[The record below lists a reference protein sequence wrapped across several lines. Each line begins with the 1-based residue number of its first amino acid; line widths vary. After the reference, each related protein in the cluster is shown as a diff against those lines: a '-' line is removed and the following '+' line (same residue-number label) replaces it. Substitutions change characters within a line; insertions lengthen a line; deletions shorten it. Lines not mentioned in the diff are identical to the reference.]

1 MATYN
6 ELKFDPYK
14 PPQNLSLDE
23 CDVCGS
29 NDITEV
35 REGYVCRNCGVVLEI
50 QRLEYHTPYE
60 ATQLQHAVLGKT
72 QMGFWKERRVMSE
85 SIHMEHLSKLD
96 GVRER
101 EETMKQTAL
110 IEIKRILTGLQLPL
124 SDCSVILKKVLA
136 IRKLLGKGTKY
147 RAPEKLV
154 PCVIYFYYKNNNKPI
169 REVKLLELISL
180 TKKEFNNFKLQMLEM
195 WPDYQERNRQEYI
208 SQRILAL
215 CEHFGLDMGFYH
227 QSKKIL
233 YRLYNSIKN
242 TKDDV
247 IVGLVSSITLLC
259 SNNKDIKVSSICKR
273 LNITMSTIHTQ
284 VKRRIF
290 NQFHTN
296 GYVSLVRSK
305 DVLKK
310 IMIRLDLIDPH
321 LIELEPLDEQE
332 DGAEELY
339 RFITLGSAQPVFSHH
354 EDKLYNL
361 NVVKYASEEELFVA
375 LVIKPFQNMYSWL
388 NHKIKKQNKRQEV
401 HIELWRFQYPTG
413 PPLVIV

>member
-14 PPQNLSLDE
+14 PPQNFSLDE

-29 NDITEV
+29 NDIIEV

-50 QRLEYHTPYE
+50 QRLEYHTPYD
-60 ATQLQHAVLGKT
+60 ATQLQHAVLSKT
-72 QMGFWKERRVMSE
+72 QIGFWKERRVMSD
-85 SIHMEHLSKLD
+85 SIHMEYLSRLD

-101 EETMKQTAL
+101 EETIKQTTL

-124 SDCSVILKKVLA
+124 NDWSVILKKVLA
-136 IRKLLGKGTKY
+136 IRKLLGRGTKY

-169 REVKLLELISL
+169 REAKLLELISL
-180 TKKEFNNFKLQMLEM
+180 TKKEFNNFKLQMLEL

-215 CEHFGLDMGFYH
+215 CEHFGLDLGFYH

-259 SNNKDIKVSSICKR
+259 SNNKDIKVSSICER
-273 LNITMSTIHTQ
+273 LNIKMSTIHTQ

-290 NQFHTN
+290 NQFHVN
-296 GYVSLVRSK
+296 GYISLIRSK
-305 DVLKK
+305 DVLKR
-310 IMIRLDLIDPH
+310 IMIKLDLIDPH

-339 RFITLGSAQPVFSHH
+339 RFIALGSAQPVFSYN

-361 NVVKYASEEELFVA
+361 NVVKYASEQELFIT
-375 LVIKPFQNMYSWL
+375 LVIKPLQNMFSWL
-388 NHKIKKQNKRQEV
+388 DQKIKKQNKKQAV
-401 HIELWRFQYPTG
+401 TIELWKFKYPTG
-413 PPLVIV
+413 PPLVMA

>member
-6 ELKFDPYK
+6 EFKIDPYK

-23 CDVCGS
+23 CDLCGS
-29 NDITEV
+29 DDIIEV

-60 ATQLQHAVLGKT
+60 TTQLQHAVLGKT
-72 QMGFWKERRVMSE
+72 QMGFWKERRVMSD

-101 EETMKQTAL
+101 EETIKQTAL
-110 IEIKRILTGLQLPL
+110 IEIKRILTGLQFPL
-124 SDCSVILKKVLA
+124 SDSLVILKKVLV
-136 IRKLLGKGTKY
+136 IREMLGKGTKF
-147 RAPEKLV
+147 RDPEKLV

-169 REVKLLELISL
+169 REAKLLELISL
-180 TKKEFNNFKLQMLEM
+180 SKKEFNNFKLQMLEM

-259 SNNKDIKVSSICKR
+259 SNNKDIKVSSICDFF
-273 LNITMSTIHTQ
+273 NIKMSTISTQ

-290 NQFHTN
+290 NQFHVN
-296 GYVSLVRSK
+296 GYISLVRSK
-305 DVLKK
+305 DVLKR
-310 IMIRLDLIDPH
+310 IMIKLNLIDPQ
-321 LIELEPLDEQE
+321 LIELELLDEQE
-332 DGAEELY
+332 DGIEELY
-339 RFITLGSAQPVFSHH
+339 RFIALGSAQPVFSHH
-354 EDKLYNL
+354 KDKLYYLNL
-361 NVVKYASEEELFVA
+361 VKYASEKELFVA
-375 LVIKPFQNMYSWL
+375 FVIKPFQSMYLWL
-388 NHKIKKQNKRQEV
+388 NQNMKKQNKEQAV
-401 HIELWRFQYPTG
+401 HIELWKFQYPTG
-413 PPLVIV
+413 PPLVIA